1 MSSQDGII
9 TLGEAIIYLRMSDF
23 RHEDGMTFTER
34 AEQLRAF
41 AAGLGIPAGRIQV
54 AIENDAGNGEF
65 RPASAYKRPVRVTT
79 ATGLVTMRT
88 RRPVFARVLLD
99 LQTGKAGVLICDDVS
114 RIARDER
121 DALDLIDA
129 CELGRATAFSPSE
142 DSADG
147 IGSLRITRGGTREE
161 IRSFRERARAAHDYS
176 ADISDK
182 VQRGRK
188 RWAGKSYWGGRRP
201 YGRMA
206 DPAAPK
212 HAKRLITVPEEAKVL
227 QDAVT
232 DVLDRGISLRAVA
245 ADLRQR
251 GIRTVTGKPFSAVSL
266 RDAMLAAHVAG
277 IAVCNGARY
286 DASWLEPIIEPDRWE
301 RLADMLTDPSR
312 RTNTGNANAPRWLV
326 TGHARCGICDDG
338 TTTMHVSGLG
348 GYGKERG
355 SAYRCDKLS
364 HCAEPALLVD
374 QAMSKLMIARLGRD
388 DIADL
393 LPAPAPRPDVDVKA
407 LRAESRKLHAKRD
420 DLARL
425 LSEDILTEAGVRQE
439 RKRIDARLAEIGTEL
454 ADATQIDLLPEL
466 RVPGADPARVW
477 KELSLARQREIVR
490 MLCDV
495 TLFPNRTRKPFNPEL
510 HMRIDWHGNSAAG
523 A

>member
-1 MSSQDGII
+1 
-9 TLGEAIIYLRMSDF
+9 MSDF
-23 RHEDGMTFTER
+23 RDEDGMTFTER

-41 AAGLGIPAGRIQV
+41 AAGLGIPAGRIRV

-129 CELGRATAFSPSE
+129 CELGKASAFSPSE

-206 DPAAPK
+206 DPAAPR
-212 HAKRLITVPEEAKVL
+212 HAKRLLTVPEEAKVL

-251 GIRTVTGKPFSAVSL
+251 GMRTVTGKPFSAVSL
-266 RDAMLAAHVAG
+266 RDAMLSAHVAG
-277 IAVCNGARY
+277 IATCNGARY
-286 DASWLEPIIEPDRWE
+286 DASSWLEPIIEPDRWE
-301 RLADMLTDPSR
+301 RLADMLSDPSR
-312 RTNTGNANAPRWLV
+312 RTNAGNANAPRWLL
-326 TGHARCGICDDG
+326 TGHARCGICADG
-338 TTTMHVSGLG
+338 TTMHVSGLG
-348 GYGKERG
+348 GYGTERG
-355 SAYRCDKLS
+355 SAYRCDKRS
-364 HCAEPALLVD
+364 HCATPALLVD
-374 QAMSKLMIARLGRD
+374 QTMTKVMIARLGRD

-393 LPAPAPRPDVDVKA
+393 LPAPEPRPDVDVKA

-439 RKRIDARLAEIGTEL
+439 RKRIDARLAEISTEL

-466 RVPGADPARVW
+466 RAPGADPARVW
-477 KELSLARQREIVR
+477 KELSLPRQREIVR

-495 TLFPNRTRKPFNPEL
+495 TVFPNRTRKPFDPRL
-510 HMRIDWHGNSAAG
+510 HLRIDWHGSSAA
-523 A
+523 ADA

>member
-1 MSSQDGII
+1 
-9 TLGEAIIYLRMSDF
+9 
-23 RHEDGMTFTER
+23 MTFTER
-34 AEQLRAF
+34 AAQLRAF
-41 AAGLGIPAGRIQV
+41 AAGLGIPAGRIRV

-65 RPASAYKRPVRVTT
+65 RPASAYKRPVKVTT

-129 CELGRATAFSPSE
+129 CELGRASAFSPSE

-188 RWAGKSYWGGRRP
+188 RWTGKSYWGGRRP

-245 ADLRQR
+245 
-251 GIRTVTGKPFSAVSL
+251 VTGKPFSAVSL
-266 RDAMLAAHVAG
+266 RDAMLSAHVAG
-277 IAVCNGARY
+277 IAICNGARY
-286 DASWLEPIIEPDRWE
+286 DASSWLEPIIEPDRWE

-326 TGHARCGICDDG
+326 TGHARCGICADG
-338 TTTMHVSGLG
+338 TTMHVSGLG
-348 GYGKERG
+348 GYGTERG
-355 SAYRCDKLS
+355 SAYRCDK
-364 HCAEPALLVD
+364 AVALRRARHGGGPGHD
-374 QAMSKLMIARLGRD
+374 QAHDRPAGPRRHRRP
-388 DIADL
+388 AAC
-393 LPAPAPRPDVDVKA
+393 PRAPAR
-407 LRAESRKLHAKRD
+407 
-420 DLARL
+420 
-425 LSEDILTEAGVRQE
+425 
-439 RKRIDARLAEIGTEL
+439 
-454 ADATQIDLLPEL
+454 
-466 RVPGADPARVW
+466 
-477 KELSLARQREIVR
+477 
-490 MLCDV
+490 C
-495 TLFPNRTRKPFNPEL
+495 
-510 HMRIDWHGNSAAG
+510 
-523 A
+523 

>member
-1 MSSQDGII
+1 MSSPDGII

-23 RHEDGMTFTER
+23 RDEDGMTFTER
-34 AEQLRAF
+34 ADQLRAF
-41 AAGLGIPAGRIQV
+41 AIGLGIPAGRIRV

-65 RPASAYKRPVRVTT
+65 RPASAYKRPVKVTT

-129 CELGRATAFSPSE
+129 CELGKASAFSPSE

-201 YGRMA
+201 YGRVA

-245 ADLRQR
+245 AELRAR
-251 GIRTVTGKPFSAVSL
+251 GMQTVTGKPFSAVSL
-266 RDAMLAAHVAG
+266 RDALLSSHVAG

-286 DASWLEPIIEPDRWE
+286 DAPWLEPIIEPDRWE
-301 RLADMLTDPSR
+301 RLVDMLTDPSR
-312 RTNTGNANAPRWLV
+312 RTNTGNANAPRWLL
-326 TGHARCGICDDG
+326 TGHATCGVCGNGI
-338 TTTMHVSGLG
+338 TTMHVSGLA
-348 GYGKERG
+348 GYGTERG
-355 SAYRCDKLS
+355 SAYRCDKRS
-364 HCAEPALLVD
+364 HCAVPALLVD
-374 QAMSKLMIARLGRD
+374 QAMSRLMIARLGKP

-393 LPAPAPRPDVDVKA
+393 LPAPEPRPDVDVKA
-407 LRAESRKLHAKRD
+407 LRAESRRLHAKRD

-425 LSEDILTEAGVRQE
+425 LGEDILTEAGVRQE
-439 RKRIDARLAEIGTEL
+439 RKRIDARLAQISTEL

-477 KELSLARQREIVR
+477 KELSLPRQREIVR
-490 MLCDV
+490 LLCEV
-495 TLFPNRTRKPFNPEL
+495 TLLPGRRQQPFDPRLQMRADWRK
-510 HMRIDWHGNSAAG
+510 
-523 A
+523 

>member
-1 MSSQDGII
+1 
-9 TLGEAIIYLRMSDF
+9 
-23 RHEDGMTFTER
+23 
-34 AEQLRAF
+34 
-41 AAGLGIPAGRIQV
+41 
-54 AIENDAGNGEF
+54 
-65 RPASAYKRPVRVTT
+65 
-79 ATGLVTMRT
+79 MRT

-114 RIARDER
+114 RIVRDER

-129 CELGRATAFSPSE
+129 CELGRASAFSPDD

-206 DPAAPK
+206 DPSAPK
-212 HAKRLITVPEEAKVL
+212 HAKRLLTVPEEAKVL

-245 ADLRQR
+245 ADLRAR
-251 GIRTVTGKPFSAVSL
+251 GMRTVTGKPFSAVSL
-266 RDAMLAAHVAG
+266 RDALLASHVAG
-277 IAVCNGARY
+277 IATCNGARY
-286 DASWLEPIIEPDRWE
+286 DASSWLEPIIEPDRWE
-301 RLADMLTDPSR
+301 RLADLLTDPSR
-312 RTNTGNANAPRWLV
+312 RTNTGNANAPRWLL
-326 TGHARCGICDDG
+326 TGHARCGICADG
-338 TTTMHVSGLG
+338 TAMHVSGLG

-364 HCAEPALLVD
+364 HCATPAIVVD
-374 QAMSKLMIARLGRD
+374 QAMTKVMIARLARD

-393 LPAPAPRPDVDVKA
+393 LPAPEPRPDVDVKA

-439 RKRIDARLAEIGTEL
+439 RKRIDARLAEISTDL
-454 ADATQIDLLPEL
+454 AGATQIDLLPEL
-466 RVPGADPARVW
+466 RAPGADPARVW
-477 KELSLARQREIVR
+477 KELSLPRQREIVR
-490 MLCDV
+490 LLCDV
-495 TLFPNRTRKPFNPEL
+495 TLFPNRTRKPFNPAL
-510 HMRIDWHGNSAAG
+510 HLRIDLARQRGRRLTPRPAGTVSFRSFRYVAIRIAART
-523 A
+523 ARPPP